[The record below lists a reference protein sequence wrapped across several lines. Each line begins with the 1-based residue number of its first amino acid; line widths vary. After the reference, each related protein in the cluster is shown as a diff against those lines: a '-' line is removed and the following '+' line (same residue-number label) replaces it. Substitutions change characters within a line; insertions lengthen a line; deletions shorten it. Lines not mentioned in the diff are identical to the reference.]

1 MIRKNFKQ
9 LILAIAKP
17 LLWAKYRSVYRAI
30 EIVLS
35 PCCDLTGTGVAS
47 CNDDNTY
54 TLTVTTNENISF
66 LGKGVATLLID
77 GSQFTG
83 VVTEPNTIY
92 VETASLTAG
101 TYDVV
106 VTIFLPTNTNED
118 LGAFKTFT
126 VADVVFASCV

>member
-9 LILAIAKP
+9 LILAFVKP
-17 LLWAKYRSVYRAI
+17 LLWAKYRSVYKAI

-35 PCCDLTGTGVAS
+35 PCCDLTGVGETS

-54 TLTVTTNENISF
+54 AITITTNESIGF
-66 LGKGVATLLID
+66 LGKGVATLVVD
-77 GSQFTG
+77 GTSLTG

-92 VETASLTAG
+92 VETAALTAG
-101 TYDVV
+101 TYDVT
-106 VTIFLPTNTNED
+106 VTIFLPTNTNAD

-126 VADVVFASCV
+126 VVDVVFDSCV